1 MVMGSRVTHER
12 AGLLGCS
19 CGCYCG
25 KNYLHPFSPRL
36 TIFNAHLHCVMPTI
50 TFIMILVTC
59 DSLFCE
65 VAGFDLSMIIE
76 IEIF

>member
-19 CGCYCG
+19 CGYYCG
-25 KNYLHPFSPRL
+25 KNYLHSFSPGL
-36 TIFNAHLHCVMPTI
+36 TILNAVYCSVMSTI
-50 TFIMILVTC
+50 MSIMILVTC

-65 VAGFDLSMIIE
+65 VVGF
-76 IEIF
+76 FQ